1 MELTEFLELV
11 VEKNA
16 SDGFAA
22 VGSAPIFKVY
32 RDLLAEGDQVLS
44 ADDVRA
50 LIQASVTAKQLD
62 APVTKR
68 LFPWSSEA

>member
-1 MELTEFLELV
+1 M
-11 VEKNA
+11 VEKNV

-22 VGSAPIFKVY
+22 VGPTPIFKVY
-32 RDLLAEGDQVLS
+32 GDLLAEGDQVLS

-62 APVTKR
+62 APVT
-68 LFPWSSEA
+68 